1 MNKLRKF
8 LPLII
13 KGIIMA
19 EATMTNG
26 EGKKAHVLDLVKIG
40 AELAGESGNDAVAA
54 AGSLIDSI
62 VSTLNEHGVLDGKLK
77 KKE

>member
-1 MNKLRKF
+1 MSELLKY
-8 LPLII
+8 LPLIM

-19 EATMTNG
+19 EATMKSG
-26 EGKKAHVLDLVKIG
+26 EGKKAQVIELVKIG
-40 AELAGESGNDAVAA
+40 AELAGESGNSTAAA

-62 VSTLNEHGVLDGKLK
+62 VGTLNQHGVFEGKLK